1 MRAEVSDQ
9 SVRLVLQAYWCALS
23 SVPCVL
29 FNMSSMLKF
38 KVGVCRKA
46 NFGRRCSQGGD
57 SSDGLGDVFSGCFV
71 SGCFGQGEVCFQLM
85 DFIF

>member
-29 FNMSSMLKF
+29 FNVSSMLKF

-57 SSDGLGDVFSGCFV
+57 SSDGLGDVFSGCLLAV
-71 SGCFGQGEVCFQLM
+71 VLDMGEVCYQ
-85 DFIF
+85 